1 MNDLEQ
7 AVNYGLLTLV
17 PPLVVIVMALI
28 TKRTIEPLII
38 GGVLS
43 FVVAKGIGFIP
54 SYLNALYFTIADN
67 ASMLVTMGLFGSL
80 VLLFEKSKGT
90 LGFSRIVEKLA
101 NKPEKS
107 LMTTFFLGI
116 IVFMDDALNIMT
128 LTSSMRGVCDRQ
140 KIPREMFAYVTASTG
155 APVCVLLPLS
165 TWAIFFAG
173 IFSEQEEL
181 QQYGS
186 GMSIYIHSMPFIFYA
201 ITALIVVPLA
211 IYGVI
216 PKLGTMKKA
225 YQRVEQGGHVY
236 SEQSAKFNLNDEIT
250 AELDDDSSDGKIINF
265 IVPMVILIAVAVI
278 TGEVLYGLIAAI
290 IVAMVMYLATRLLT
304 FGEFG
309 DAFINGFGSMT
320 PMLFIIVCAL
330 TMKAGLDE
338 IGLPAYVI
346 NAVLPYMSPGLFPAI
361 AFVVVAALAFV
372 TGSNWGIPAITVP
385 ILVPLAAAIGT
396 NELLV
401 LGAILSGGTFGSH
414 ACFYSD
420 CTALTSQACK
430 MENLDHALSQLPYAA
445 ISAVM
450 AIILFLVFGMVL

>member
-1 MNDLEQ
+1 MEQ
-7 AVNYGLLTLV
+7 AVDYGLLTLV
-17 PPLVVIVMALI
+17 PPLVVIVMALL
-28 TKRTIEPLII
+28 TKRTIEPLIV

-43 FVVAKGIGFIP
+43 FVVAKGLGFIP
-54 SYLNALYFTIADN
+54 SYLEALYATIADN

-80 VLLFEKSKGT
+80 VMLFEKSKGT
-90 LGFSRIVEKLA
+90 FGFSKIVERLA

-107 LMTTFFLGI
+107 LMTTFVLGI

-128 LTSSMRGVCDRQ
+128 LTSAMRGVCDRQ

-173 IFSEQEEL
+173 IFADQKEL
-181 QQYGS
+181 SQYGD
-186 GMSIYIHSMPFIFYA
+186 GMSIYIHAMPFVFYA
-201 ITALIVVPLA
+201 ITALVVVPLA
-211 IYGVI
+211 IFGI
-216 PKLGTMKKA
+216 IRKLGTMKKA
-225 YQRVEQGGHVY
+225 YLRVEQGGKVY
-236 SEQSAKFNLNDEIT
+236 SEESAKFNRDEE
-250 AELDDDSSDGKIINF
+250 ANLQDARDSQDGKIMNF
-265 IVPMVILIAVAVI
+265 LVPMIVLIAIAVI
-278 TGEVLYGLIAAI
+278 TGEVLYGLVGAI
-290 IVAMVMYLATRLLT
+290 VLALIMYLPSRTLT
-304 FGEFG
+304 FTEFG
-309 DAFINGFGSMT
+309 DAFVNGFGSMT

-330 TMKAGLDE
+330 TMKSGLDA

-346 NAVLPYMSPGLFPAI
+346 NAVLPYMSAGLFPAI
-361 AFVVVAALAFV
+361 AFVVVAGLAFV

-385 ILVPLAAAIGT
+385 ILIPLAAAIGT

-445 ISAVM
+445 ISAVL
-450 AIILFLVFGMVL
+450 AIILFVAFGFLL

>member
-1 MNDLEQ
+1 MDQ
-7 AVNYGLLTLV
+7 VVDYGLLTLL
-17 PPLVVIVMALI
+17 PPLVVIGMALL
-28 TKRTIEPLII
+28 TKRTIEPLIV
-38 GGVLS
+38 GGVLA
-43 FVVAKGIGFIP
+43 FVVAKGVNFIP
-54 SYLNALYFTIADN
+54 SYLEALYFTISDN

-80 VLLFEKSKGT
+80 VMLFEKSRGT
-90 LGFSRIVEKLA
+90 FGFSKIVERLA

-116 IVFMDDALNIMT
+116 VVFMDDALNIMT
-128 LTSSMRGVCDRQ
+128 LTSAMRGVCDRQ

-165 TWAIFFAG
+165 TWAVFFAG
-173 IFSEQEEL
+173 IFSEQKEL
-181 QQYGS
+181 QVYGS
-186 GMSIYIHSMPFIFYA
+186 GMDIYIHAMPFIFYGM
-201 ITALIVVPLA
+201 TALIVVPLA

-225 YQRVEQGGHVY
+225 YERVAAGGNVY
-236 SEQSAKFNLNDEIT
+236 SEQSAKFNVVKEENGLEENNGK
-250 AELDDDSSDGKIINF
+250 DGKIRNF
-265 IVPMVILIAVAVI
+265 LAPMIVLIAVAVI
-278 TGEVLYGLIAAI
+278 TGEVLFGLIAAI
-290 IVAMVMYLATRLLT
+290 ILALLMYLPTKT
-304 FGEFG
+304 MSFTEFG
-309 DAFINGFGSMT
+309 DAFVNGFGSMT

-330 TMKAGLDE
+330 TMKMGLDE

-346 NAVLPYMSPGLFPAI
+346 NAVLPYMSAGLFPAI

-385 ILVPLAAAIGT
+385 ILIPLAAATGT

-430 MENLDHALSQLPYAA
+430 MENLDHALSQLPYAV
-445 ISAVM
+445 ISAVV
-450 AIILFLVFGMVL
+450 AIMLFIVFGFVL

>member
-1 MNDLEQ
+1 MEQ
-7 AVNYGLLTLV
+7 VVDYGLLTLL
-17 PPLVVIVMALI
+17 PPLVVIVMALL
-28 TKRTIEPLII
+28 TKRTIEPLIV

-43 FVVAKGIGFIP
+43 FIVANGIGFIP
-54 SYLNALYFTIADN
+54 EYLKALYFTISDN

-80 VLLFEKSKGT
+80 VMLFEKSHGT
-90 LGFSRIVEKLA
+90 FGFSKIVEKLA

-116 IVFMDDALNIMT
+116 VVFMDDALNIMT
-128 LTSSMRGVCDRQ
+128 LTSAMRGVCDRQ

-173 IFSEQEEL
+173 IFADQKEL
-181 QQYGS
+181 QGYGS
-186 GMSIYIHSMPFIFYA
+186 GMEIYIHSMPFIFYA
-201 ITALIVVPLA
+201 LTALIVVPLT
-211 IYGVI
+211 IYGII
-216 PKLGTMKKA
+216 PKLGTMKTA
-225 YQRVEQGGHVY
+225 YERVAAGGHVY
-236 SEQSAKFNLNDEIT
+236 SEQSAKLNNENEIESSNE
-250 AELDDDSSDGKIINF
+250 AENHDGKIMNF
-265 IVPMVILIAVAVI
+265 LVPMVVLIVIAVV
-278 TGEVLYGLIAAI
+278 TGEVLFGLIAAI
-290 IVAMVMYLATRLLT
+290 LVALVMYLPSRTMNFIT
-304 FGEFG
+304 FG
-309 DAFINGFGSMT
+309 DAFVNGFASMT

-330 TMKAGLDE
+330 TMKTGLDE

-361 AFVVVAALAFV
+361 AFVVVAGLAFV

-385 ILVPLAAAIGT
+385 ILIPLAAATGT
-396 NELLV
+396 NVLLV

-430 MENLDHALSQLPYAA
+430 MENLDHALSQLPYAV

-450 AIILFLVFGMVL
+450 AIILFIVFGFVL

>member
-1 MNDLEQ
+1 MEQ
-7 AVNYGLLTLV
+7 AVDYGLLTLV
-17 PPLVVIVMALI
+17 PPLVVIVMALL

-38 GGVLS
+38 GGVLA
-43 FVVAKGIGFIP
+43 FVVAEGVGFIP
-54 SYLNALYFTIADN
+54 PYLEALYLTIADN

-80 VLLFEKSKGT
+80 VMLFEKSKGT
-90 LGFSRIVEKLA
+90 FGFSRIVEKLA

-107 LMTTFFLGI
+107 LMTTFVLGI

-128 LTSSMRGVCDRQ
+128 LTSAMRGVCDRQ

-173 IFSEQEEL
+173 IFSDQKEL
-181 QQYGS
+181 QQYGD
-186 GMSIYIHSMPFIFYA
+186 GMSIYIHAMPFIFYA
-201 ITALIVVPLA
+201 ITALVVVPLT

-225 YQRVEQGGHVY
+225 YKRVAEGGDVY
-236 SEQSAKFNLNDEIT
+236 SEQSAKFNLTERIESQD
-250 AELDDDSSDGKIINF
+250 ELDAQDGKIMNF
-265 IVPMVILIAVAVI
+265 LVPMVVLIGIAVV
-278 TGEVLYGLIAAI
+278 TGQVLYGLIAAI
-290 IVAMVMYLATRLLT
+290 VVALIMYLPARTLT
-304 FGEFG
+304 FTQFG
-309 DAFINGFGSMT
+309 DAFINGFASMT

-330 TMKAGLDE
+330 TMKTGLDE

-346 NAVLPYMSPGLFPAI
+346 NAVLPYMSAGLFPSI
-361 AFVVVAALAFV
+361 AFIVVAGLAFV

-385 ILVPLAAAIGT
+385 ILIPLAAAIGT

-445 ISAVM
+445 ISAGL
-450 AIILFLVFGMVL
+450 AIILFTVFGFIL

>member
-1 MNDLEQ
+1 MEQ
-7 AVNYGLLTLV
+7 AVDYGLLTLV
-17 PPLVVIVMALI
+17 PPLIVIVMALL

-38 GGVLS
+38 GGVLA
-43 FVVAKGIGFIP
+43 FVVANGIGFIP
-54 SYLNALYFTIADN
+54 PYLEALYFTISDN

-80 VLLFEKSKGT
+80 VMLFEKSKGT
-90 LGFSRIVEKLA
+90 FGFSKIVAKLA

-107 LMTTFFLGI
+107 LITTFFLGI

-128 LTSSMRGVCDRQ
+128 LTSAMRGVCDRQ

-173 IFSEQEEL
+173 IFSDQKEL
-181 QQYGS
+181 QQYGE
-186 GMSIYIHSMPFIFYA
+186 GMSIYIHAMPFIFYA

-211 IYGVI
+211 IYGII

-225 YQRVEQGGHVY
+225 YQRVAEGGNVY
-236 SEQSAKFNLNDEIT
+236 SQQSEKFNLSEKVMSQE
-250 AELDDDSSDGKIINF
+250 ELDAQDGKIMNF
-265 IVPMVILIAVAVI
+265 LIPMIVLIAVAVV
-278 TGEVLYGLIAAI
+278 TGQVLYGLIAAI
-290 IVAMVMYLATRLLT
+290 LVALIMYLPTRTLT
-304 FGEFG
+304 FTEFG
-309 DAFINGFGSMT
+309 DSFVNGFASMT

-330 TMKAGLDE
+330 TMKTGLDE

-346 NAVLPYMSPGLFPAI
+346 NAVLPYMSAGLFPAI
-361 AFVVVAALAFV
+361 AFVVVAGLAFV

-445 ISAVM
+445 ISAAM
-450 AIILFLVFGMVL
+450 AVILFIAFGFLL

>member
-1 MNDLEQ
+1 MEQ
-7 AVNYGLLTLV
+7 VVDYGLLTLV
-17 PPLVVIVMALI
+17 PPLVVIVMALL
-28 TKRTIEPLII
+28 TKRTIEPLIV

-43 FVVAKGIGFIP
+43 FIIVKGIGFIP
-54 SYLNALYFTIADN
+54 AYLEALYFTISDN

-80 VLLFEKSKGT
+80 VVLFEKSHGT
-90 LGFSRIVEKLA
+90 FGFSKIVEKLA

-107 LMTTFFLGI
+107 LMTTFVLGI

-128 LTSSMRGVCDRQ
+128 LTSAMRGVCDRQ

-173 IFSEQEEL
+173 IFADQKEL
-181 QQYGS
+181 QGYGS
-186 GMSIYIHSMPFIFYA
+186 GMDIYIHTMPFIFYG

-225 YQRVEQGGHVY
+225 YERVAAGGNVY
-236 SEQSAKFNLNDEIT
+236 SEQSAYLNVENEKEMQG
-250 AELDDDSSDGKIINF
+250 AEADHNGKIINF
-265 IVPMVILIAVAVI
+265 IVPMIVMIAVAVV
-278 TGEVLYGLIAAI
+278 TSQVLYGLIAAI
-290 IVAMVMYLATRLLT
+290 LVALVMYLPSKVMSFR
-304 FGEFG
+304 EFG

-330 TMKAGLDE
+330 TMKMGLDE

-346 NAVLPYMSPGLFPAI
+346 NAVLPYMSANLFPAI

-385 ILVPLAAAIGT
+385 ILIPLAAATGA

-401 LGAILSGGTFGSH
+401 LGAIISGGTFGSH

-430 MENLDHALSQLPYAA
+430 MENLDHALSQLPYAV
-445 ISAVM
+445 ISAVV
-450 AIILFLVFGMVL
+450 AIILFVVFGYVL

>member
-1 MNDLEQ
+1 MEQ
-7 AVNYGLLTLV
+7 AVDYGLLTLV
-17 PPLVVIVMALI
+17 PPLIVIAMALL
-28 TKRTIEPLII
+28 TKRTIEPLIV

-43 FVVAKGIGFIP
+43 FVVAKGTGFIP
-54 SYLNALYFTIADN
+54 SYLDALYFTIADN

-80 VLLFEKSKGT
+80 VMLFEKSKGT
-90 LGFSRIVEKLA
+90 FGFSKIVERLA

-128 LTSSMRGVCDRQ
+128 LTSAMKGVCDRQ

-155 APVCVLLPLS
+155 APVCVLIPLS

-173 IFSEQEEL
+173 IFADQKEL
-181 QQYGS
+181 QQYGD
-186 GMSIYIHSMPFIFYA
+186 GLSIYIHAMPFVFYA
-201 ITALIVVPLA
+201 VTALIVVPLT
-211 IYGVI
+211 IFGII

-225 YQRVEQGGHVY
+225 YKRVEQGGNVY
-236 SEQSAKFNLNDEIT
+236 SEASAKFNRLEEPEEMQE
-250 AELDDDSSDGKIINF
+250 AKDGKIMNF
-265 IVPMVILIAVAVI
+265 LLPMALLIAIAIV

-290 IVAMVMYLATRLLT
+290 LLALVMYLPSKTLT
-304 FGEFG
+304 FTEFG

-330 TMKAGLDE
+330 TMKSGLDE

-346 NAVLPYMSPGLFPAI
+346 NAVLPYMSEGLFPAI
-361 AFVVVAALAFV
+361 AFVVVAGLAFV

-385 ILVPLAAAIGT
+385 ILIPLAAAIGT

-445 ISAVM
+445 ISAALAV
-450 AIILFLVFGMVL
+450 ILFLIFGFVL

>member
-1 MNDLEQ
+1 MEQ
-7 AVNYGLLTLV
+7 VVNYGLLTLL
-17 PPLVVIVMALI
+17 PPLVVIILALL

-38 GGVLS
+38 GGILA
-43 FVVAKGIGFIP
+43 FVVTNGIGFIP
-54 SYLNALYFTIADN
+54 PYLEALYFTISDN

-80 VLLFEKSKGT
+80 VMLFEKSKGT
-90 LGFSRIVEKLA
+90 FGFSKIVEKLA
-101 NKPEKS
+101 NKPQKS
-107 LMTTFFLGI
+107 LMTTFVLGI

-128 LTSSMRGVCDRQ
+128 LTSAMRGVCDRQ

-173 IFSEQEEL
+173 IFADQKEL
-181 QQYGS
+181 SHYGE
-186 GMSIYIHSMPFIFYA
+186 GMSIYVHAMPFVFYA

-225 YQRVEQGGHVY
+225 YQRVADGGEVY
-236 SEQSAKFNLNDEIT
+236 SKESEKLNLIEGVISKDQEDEQ
-250 AELDDDSSDGKIINF
+250 DGKIMNF
-265 IVPMVILIAVAVI
+265 LLPMIVLIIVAIV
-278 TGEVLYGLIAAI
+278 TSQVLYGLIAAI
-290 IVAMVMYLATRLLT
+290 VLALLMYLPSKVLT

-309 DAFINGFGSMT
+309 DAFINGFASMT

-330 TMKAGLDE
+330 TMKTGLDE

-346 NAVLPYMSPGLFPAI
+346 NAVLPYMSQGLFPAI
-361 AFVVVAALAFV
+361 AFIVVAGLAFV

-385 ILVPLAAAIGT
+385 ILIPLAAAIGT

-430 MENLDHALSQLPYAA
+430 MDNLDHALSQLPYAA
-445 ISAVM
+445 ISAAL
-450 AIILFLVFGMVL
+450 AIILFIVFGFTL